1 MAARGAFPEHVG
13 QRLDAQLMRRRSRP
27 LFAAYAVAL
36 AFALAGLATVTAP
49 GAHAAELCGR
59 MGTPQEAEQ
68 LARTAASHLATHG
81 RERAFRDFLM
91 PPAGFMRDDLYVFA
105 FDSAGTMWVNGGFP
119 DLIGSNILNAR
130 DSQGRPFLFEGM
142 QRAARDG
149 DAWVEYTWYNP
160 CNGKMMAKSAFIIAV
175 GDDFVAVGAYGTVG
189 T

>member
-1 MAARGAFPEHVG
+1 
-13 QRLDAQLMRRRSRP
+13 MRQHHR
-27 LFAAYAVAL
+27 LFAACAIAL
-36 AFALAGLATVTAP
+36 SVVLAGLITSVAP
-49 GAHAAELCGR
+49 AVRAAELCGR

-68 LARTAASHLATHG
+68 LARNAASHLATHG
-81 RERAFRDFLM
+81 RERAFRDFLT

-130 DSQGRPFLFEGM
+130 DSQGRPFLVEGM
-142 QRAARDG
+142 QRAARNG